1 MGMVFNLAFA
11 TFGEAIRRKILLIF
25 LVVSIAMMVLFF
37 AFSQFNA
44 YQQLVI
50 IKSTGLG
57 LISIT
62 GLFISVILGINL
74 IPNEIDKRTIY
85 TILSKPVSRWQFI
98 VGKFI
103 GALMTVFVNILAM
116 GVVFYIFVWIKL
128 QAPEYSIIDGIV
140 MIFFQMMLVNA
151 VAMMFSVFV
160 TPFVNFFL
168 TFATYIVG
176 SMSSV
181 TESLAMPNAKQNI
194 IVTWFFKA
202 IHFLIPNF
210 GNYNIQNPIIHPDIQ
225 IVNMASYMWQ
235 NIVLAIIEVMIMMLV
250 AIIVFDR
257 REV

>member
-1 MGMVFNLAFA
+1 M
-11 TFGEAIRRKILLIF
+11 I
-25 LVVSIAMMVLFF
+25 VLFF
-37 AFSQFNA
+37 AFAQFNA
-44 YQQLVI
+44 YEQLTI
-50 IKSTGLG
+50 IKSIGLG
-57 LISIT
+57 VISLT

-85 TILSKPVSRWQFI
+85 TILSKPVARWQFI
-98 VGKFI
+98 VGKFL
-103 GALMTVFVNILAM
+103 GALLTVFANILAM
-116 GVVFYIFVWIKL
+116 GVVFYIAVVIKNG
-128 QAPEYSIIDGIV
+128 PEPAILDGIV

-181 TESLAMPNAKQNI
+181 TESLAMPNPKQSM

-202 IHFLIPNF
+202 VHFLVPNF
-210 GNYNIQNPIIHPDIQ
+210 GNYNIQNPIIHPDIE
-225 IVNMASYMWQ
+225 IVNMASYMAQ
-235 NIVLAIIEVMIMMLV
+235 NIILAIIEVLIMMFV
-250 AIIVFDR
+250 AIIIFDR